1 MQLAVFGGSFDPV
14 HIAHEAI
21 VNEAVKNLDI
31 DKLFVVPTYLNPFK
45 NSSHFE
51 PKIRS
56 DLLKKVFFNNHKI
69 EVCDYEINQNRAVYS
84 IETIK
89 YLKKLYNPSKIYL
102 IIGADNITHLNKWYK
117 IDELRTLVEFVIAS
131 RSGYLNDELTTFK
144 NLKVDI
150 DISSTKLR
158 DKIDLNFIPIQI
170 KEDIINL
177 QRNKKVNF

>member
-1 MQLAVFGGSFDPV
+1 MRLAVFGGSFDPV

-21 VNEAVKNLDI
+21 VNEALKELNI
-31 DKLFVVPTYLNPFK
+31 DKLIVVPTYLNPFK
-45 NSSHFE
+45 NSFNYE
-51 PKIRS
+51 PNIREQ
-56 DLLKKVFFNNHKI
+56 LLRKVFSKTSKVEI
-69 EVCDYEINQNRAVYS
+69 CDYEVKQKRAVYS

-89 YLKKLYNPSKIYL
+89 YLKNLYKPSKIYL
-102 IIGADNITHLNKWYK
+102 IIGADNVKDLNKWQG
-117 IDELRTLVEFVIAS
+117 IEELKSLVDFVVAS
-131 RSGYLNDELTTFK
+131 RSGFIDNNFTKFK

-177 QRNKKVNF
+177 QRNKKG

>member
-21 VNEAVKNLDI
+21 VNEAIKELDI
-31 DKLFVVPTYLNPFK
+31 DKLIVVPTFLNPFK
-45 NSSHFE
+45 NSYHFE
-51 PKIRS
+51 PNVREQ
-56 DLLKKVFFNNHKI
+56 LLKKVFFKTAKVEI
-69 EVCDYEINQNRAVYS
+69 CDYEIKQKRAVYS

-89 YLKKLYNPSKIYL
+89 YLKNLYNPSKIYL
-102 IIGADNITHLNKWYK
+102 IIGADNVKGLDKWSC
-117 IDELRTLVEFVIAS
+117 INELKSLVDFVVAS
-131 RSGYLNDELTTFK
+131 RNGFIDNDFTKFK

-177 QRNKKVNF
+177 QRNKKG